1 MKHTPKLY
9 ALLAA
14 LLVLLLAV
22 TACAPAPTTTTAPTT
37 TAPTTEPTTTAPA
50 EAGIT
55 NGIFECR
62 FTPEGYGEF
71 VNYIHFYPNGIFYIS
86 LYNAGQFQAG
96 YYEVKDMA
104 VEYNSDPEDNTKKAT
119 SEQAVVLTNL
129 DGSDYATLAYVDG
142 VIYDLP
148 QLYTLDFAQVLD
160 SGHTSA
166 DENGIAIIEF
176 MLGDDEYSLVRLMH
190 NGTFQDTIGEMIEGT
205 WEQAGNVYTLSIAD
219 STGKYTVTLDEAAG
233 TAEYKAVDGT
243 TQTLNLVREA
253 ETLLTFWGSTDK
265 ATYGLM
271 EIEIACLADGKAKML
286 VKYAGVENKQEGT
299 WVLADDKM
307 KVTVKLGDVEY
318 EAPLDVASRTFSFE
332 LPISDGAAEIKVPL
346 TTASKVVYT
355 FTGEAND
362 KVIMEC
368 YGDGTCAVIYV
379 GMGTITTGT
388 WVMDTSAGPL
398 PVWTVKLGETF
409 DGKDVEV
416 KVETDYASK
425 FYFVFKNSSGQLE
438 ETLALPFTALQK

>member
-1 MKHTPKLY
+1 MKHTPKFY

-14 LLVLLLAV
+14 LLVLLLAL

-50 EAGIT
+50 EPTIT
-55 NGIFECR
+55 DGIFECR

-71 VNYIHFYPNGIFYIS
+71 VNYIHFYPSGIFYIS
-86 LYNAGQFQAG
+86 LYNGGQYAAG
-96 YYEVKDMA
+96 YYEVKDQA
-104 VEYNSDPEDNTKKAT
+104 VEYMPDPEDETKKAM

-129 DGSDYATLAYVDG
+129 DGSEYATLAYVDDI
-142 VIYDLP
+142 IYDLP
-148 QLYTLDFAQVLD
+148 QLYTLDFPHVLD
-160 SGHTSA
+160 TEHTSA
-166 DENGIAIIEF
+166 DENGIAIVEF

-205 WEQAGNVYTLSIAD
+205 WAQDGNVYTLTDAESKKDYI
-219 STGKYTVTLDEAAG
+219 VTLDQAAG
-233 TAEYKAVDGT
+233 TAEYKGLDGT
-243 TQTLNLVREA
+243 TQTLNLVKEA
-253 ETLLTFWGSTDK
+253 ETLLTFWGSTEE
-265 ATYGLM
+265 AAYGLM
-271 EIEIACLADGKAKML
+271 EIDIACLADGTANML

-307 KVTVKLGDVEY
+307 KVTLKLGDAEY
-318 EAPLDVASRTFSFE
+318 VAPLDVATRTFSFE
-332 LPISDGAAEIKVPL
+332 LPTSDGAKDIKVAL
-346 TTASKVVYT
+346 TTASKVVFT
-355 FTGEAND
+355 FVGEANTN
-362 KVIMEC
+362 VSMEC
-368 YGDGTCAVIYV
+368 YADGTCAVIYA

-398 PVWTVKLGETF
+398 PVWTVKLAETF